1 MRVPVKEK
9 VKTFF
14 LVSLLGL
21 KSIVLQKYL
30 NVVAAEYFY
39 VFVEIWC
46 ILQSLTGVV
55 FSSLTE
61 DKFIGACKP
70 LTVKAISRFVLGLC
84 KYVEIW
90 LKKT

>member
-1 MRVPVKEK
+1 MRLKLKEV
-9 VKTFF
+9 VKTFL
-14 LVSLLGL
+14 LVGLLGL

-30 NVVAAEYFY
+30 NVVAAEYSY

-46 ILQSLTGVV
+46 ILQSLTGIV
-55 FSSLTE
+55 FSFLTE

-84 KYVEIW
+84 RYVEI
-90 LKKT
+90 